1 MQHKSY
7 YKLVLLL
14 FAIICSFPCFS
25 QVKEFRSWEDVS
37 RLVGNGA
44 EFYGE
49 SRGTKGA
56 ISLIPDG
63 EKYWLYIRGA
73 KFRPV
78 HTVSLKPNVA
88 VLGINDQGKPIAFS
102 LHLSSSEKPYITFDT
117 RRTENIFLQGDYGW
131 EYYEPDILNG
141 KPLIRMYTGDH
152 YHGEASCP
160 EPAKYYMVGDNVP
173 VNNTSLNNPNHKQH
187 FTFKDFQ
194 GKVFSGSGNIAH
206 IGYDLTISFGYDGF
220 CVCTSESGSDV
231 GWSEQSV
238 EGSYRIEGN
247 TLSVKCSEGN
257 WEFEIQQGGKMLF
270 LINQRGKG
278 CQTI

>member
-117 RRTENIFLQGDYGW
+117 RRTENIFCRVITD
-131 EYYEPDILNG
+131 
-141 KPLIRMYTGDH
+141 
-152 YHGEASCP
+152 
-160 EPAKYYMVGDNVP
+160 
-173 VNNTSLNNPNHKQH
+173 
-187 FTFKDFQ
+187 
-194 GKVFSGSGNIAH
+194 GNIMNPTFSM
-206 IGYDLTISFGYDGF
+206 GNPLS
-220 CVCTSESGSDV
+220 VCTLATIIMAKPVAPSLQNIIWWV
-231 GWSEQSV
+231 IMYQ
-238 EGSYRIEGN
+238 
-247 TLSVKCSEGN
+247 
-257 WEFEIQQGGKMLF
+257 
-270 LINQRGKG
+270 LI
-278 CQTI
+278 IPH